1 MDILKTSVIPVRST
15 SLYVVC
21 SVLSLLHPVQHSL
34 QGSCWLQVEMQT
46 GIPPA
51 MHHPQY
57 RVPGAQRRAE
67 YLRKHILRRRRAMS
81 IRAGSTLSASST
93 PDSAQHHVTLPV
105 SSVQPPNRRTQD
117 DQAVS
122 SGRRDSALSNG
133 ALTRSPKHPEQVLNK
148 KTLASSSLAVDPPEP
163 NCIFPVSPLSRSSSF
178 LFSLARSR
186 SATSVVLWCCCSSFL

>member
-1 MDILKTSVIPVRST
+1 MSSALFYPSCILYSTLSKDPAGCRWRCRPGSLRPCTIHSTASRVPSVGQST
-15 SLYVVC
+15 S
-21 SVLSLLHPVQHSL
+21 S
-34 QGSCWLQVEMQT
+34 
-46 GIPPA
+46 
-51 MHHPQY
+51 
-57 RVPGAQRRAE
+57 
-67 YLRKHILRRRRAMS
+67 KHILRRRRAMS

-122 SGRRDSALSNG
+122 SGPRDSALSNG

-186 SATSVVLWCCCSSFL
+186 PATSVVLWCCCSSFLEGEKVIDF